1 MCVHTNDSLQGLP
14 QKASTAVACGKV
26 LKNKKQRKG
35 KENRD
40 VNKNLGKQIRN
51 EGNTKGLVG
60 HLHRELQVW
69 FTAAPT

>member
-1 MCVHTNDSLQGLP
+1 MR
-14 QKASTAVACGKV
+14 ACRACPKKLRQWWPV
-26 LKNKKQRKG
+26 VKNKKQRKE

-40 VNKNLGKQIRN
+40 INKNLGKQIRN
-51 EGNTKGLVG
+51 EGNTKGWVG